1 MVSPCHNFNRSRLV
15 KTRAGT
21 ILWLISYDIDG
32 IVDSFLIGDG
42 QGLEIIMDK
51 IEEELRYNYDKY
63 VKIEPRPD
71 EKESD
76 YEGE

>member
-1 MVSPCHNFNRSRLV
+1 MIFKFTIDFPF
-15 KTRAGT
+15 KTEFRVGEFESLDDKART
-21 ILWLISYDIDG
+21 WARCE
-32 IVDSFLIGDG
+32 
-42 QGLEIIMDK
+42 GLEIIMDK
-51 IEEELRYNYDKY
+51 IEEELSSNYDKY